1 MLLLNIITD
10 LATNWW
16 PWALFI
22 FLTIGSLF
30 GISLLLF
37 TYIDGLE
44 VQYRKMVAEIN
55 NTLFFMPQENWWQR
69 YCIWIKNIRKKKKS
83 VDEDDL
89 EEYNDRAGSFQTV
102 GVIILF
108 VLLIW
113 GISSIDFGS
122 WNTPEWIISTIT
134 SIWFWIVLVVI
145 IITILLTAFRKKMDK
160 NWVTWKNFKRLLLG
174 IIFVVLTYV
183 TVSWLLK
190 PKKGIDFSFSGSD
203 SPNAG
208 SVGIKNKP
216 TQSTTSSSQQYS
228 KLNISGSNDMKKGI
242 WKKFSIRRDGDPLW
256 FTPAIAQGDT
266 LTYYFKKVEDE
277 TRSWAVQAWIDSN
290 GEPVEKHITSDEPY
304 PEAQL
309 GECLVSTDK
318 DVVVVV
324 EVKKKK

>member
-1 MLLLNIITD
+1 MLQLNIITD

-44 VQYRKMVAEIN
+44 VLYRKMVAEIN

-134 SIWFWIVLVVI
+134 SIWFWIVLVVV

-174 IIFVVLTYV
+174 IILVVLTYV
-183 TVSWLLK
+183 IVSWLLK
-190 PKKGIDFSFSGSD
+190 PKNGIDFSLNGSD
-203 SPNAG
+203 SPNTG

-216 TQSTTSSSQQYS
+216 TQSTTSSQSAYS
-228 KLNISGSNDMKKGI
+228 RLNTKGKKNTMKKDEPYVFEFPI
-242 WKKFSIRRDGDPLW
+242 SQSKKDYHLVFSIPK
-256 FTPAIAQGDT
+256 GDT
-266 LTYYFKKVEDE
+266 STVILTYQHGGDTWRRKLWRDALDKPQSELLDIRPAPFPGACEVKADKDCRVVVELKKVE
-277 TRSWAVQAWIDSN
+277 
-290 GEPVEKHITSDEPY
+290 K
-304 PEAQL
+304 
-309 GECLVSTDK
+309 
-318 DVVVVV
+318 
-324 EVKKKK
+324 